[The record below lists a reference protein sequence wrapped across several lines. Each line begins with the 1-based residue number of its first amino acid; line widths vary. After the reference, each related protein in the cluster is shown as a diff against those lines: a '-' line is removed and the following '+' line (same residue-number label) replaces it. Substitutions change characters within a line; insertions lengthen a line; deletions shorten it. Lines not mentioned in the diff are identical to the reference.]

1 MTIGSNLYPTDYPRL
16 KPVPTYGCPG
26 TNHSLLESTESN
38 ATVNPVIT
46 TMTGRFDY
54 ILTNYSKLPPM
65 AENRTAAAPLEVQ
78 SKDDGRVL
86 NGRSVLMGRESI
98 FITCLWHLLSEL
110 YCNCTKNHFVVPKTC
125 FRANSRSYSY
135 VSTIF
140 STCKIKEKIRWF
152 SVSCYYHN
160 HKTYHFFN
168 WSTPWLFRVSFLWY
182 HVTGVLTTLVL
193 GIVLSVLSGSYHM
206 AAIMKFFNSGEY
218 DFLMS
223 LVYDDR
229 RVFATQSI

>member
-26 TNHSLLESTESN
+26 TNYSLLESTESN

-98 FITCLWHLLSEL
+98 FITCL
-110 YCNCTKNHFVVPKTC
+110 
-125 FRANSRSYSY
+125 
-135 VSTIF
+135 
-140 STCKIKEKIRWF
+140 
-152 SVSCYYHN
+152 
-160 HKTYHFFN
+160 
-168 WSTPWLFRVSFLWY
+168 
-182 HVTGVLTTLVL
+182 
-193 GIVLSVLSGSYHM
+193 
-206 AAIMKFFNSGEY
+206 
-218 DFLMS
+218 
-223 LVYDDR
+223 
-229 RVFATQSI
+229 